1 MTLQRTREL
10 RELGDEEL
18 NDQLV
23 ETKSELFNLRF
34 QHVTGQLDN
43 YARLGDLRRDVA
55 RITTLLR
62 EREIAA
68 AEADQSGNAA
78 DAAPPAGAAKAARS
92 NRAADAAP
100 SNQAADADAAPSD
113 RAADADAAPS
123 HRAADAAPSSSAT
136 ETDAPASE
144 VTS

>member
-1 MTLQRTREL
+1 MTVPRTREL

-23 ETKSELFNLRF
+23 ESKTELFNLRF

-68 AEADQSGNAA
+68 AEAAQSGNAA
-78 DAAPPAGAAKAARS
+78 PAAQS
-92 NRAADAAP
+92 SRAAEAA
-100 SNQAADADAAPSD
+100 
-113 RAADADAAPS
+113 
-123 HRAADAAPSSSAT
+123 
-136 ETDAPASE
+136 APASG